1 MASMMMKM
9 MMPSMPSVPKVILV
23 IIMSGMFID
32 EEEADVY
39 DTHD

>member
-9 MMPSMPSVPKVILV
+9 MMPTMPSVPKVILV

-32 EEEADVY
+32 EEEAYVY